1 MSAAL
6 FGLRSRKVF
15 MVEPRIVIR
24 PEICHG
30 KPVIAGTR
38 IMVTNILG
46 LLAGGYAIKQ
56 ITEYY
61 PDLNEASVIA
71 AIHYT
76 SAVLNGE
83 KPSPST

>member
-1 MSAAL
+1 
-6 FGLRSRKVF
+6 

-30 KPVIAGTR
+30 KPTIAGTR

-46 LLAGGYAIKQ
+46 LLAGGYTIKR

-61 PDLNEASVIA
+61 SDLNEGAVIA
-71 AIHYT
+71 AIQYA
-76 SAVLNGE
+76 SAVLIGNNSR
-83 KPSPST
+83 PQC